1 MHSNWNRAT
10 FKCFSGSNIRA
21 AVCFS
26 LILHFVAGIF
36 VICQILCH
44 YMFFCLFIIFLIFA
58 WDQICGTI
66 LWPAKCHMFSL
77 HILKGSCHFYDDN
90 ISLLMYSCNIFLSV
104 SFLIFSQYT
113 LVSLMKVFSQ
123 LSNPSGGSFINI

>member
-1 MHSNWNRAT
+1 MPLYVFLFVYNLPYL
-10 FKCFSGSNIRA
+10 CLGSNMWYHTLA
-21 AVCFS
+21 
-26 LILHFVAGIF
+26 
-36 VICQILCH
+36 CQMSH
-44 YMFFCLFIIFLIFA
+44 VFIA
-58 WDQICGTI
+58 
-66 LWPAKCHMFSL
+66 
-77 HILKGSCHFYDDN
+77 LKGSCHFYDDN